1 MPQRPDVRARRAPAT
16 TERRVERRST
26 PRIGPASDDRFF
38 RHIVS
43 SMRNGV
49 IAFRRDGTLAL
60 MNDDAYRIF
69 NLTRS
74 PNDLGRPF
82 SEVLRDVPP
91 AVRVMS
97 AVFELSHLPNRAELR
112 LKELDRVIG
121 YTLSQVKDDN
131 GNPIGAV
138 MFFKDLTQVEQLAE
152 RERLRDR
159 LASLGEMAAGIG
171 SEVEKPPVRTGAEG
185 RRLGQPG

>member
-1 MPQRPDVRARRAPAT
+1 GEIEDRRLGGAAAP
-16 TERRVERRST
+16 RV
-26 PRIGPASDDRFF
+26 GPASDDRFF
-38 RHIVS
+38 RHIAS

-74 PNDLGRPF
+74 PDDMGRPF
-82 SEVLRDVPP
+82 SEVLRDIPQ

-152 RERLRDR
+152 RERVRDR
-159 LASLGEMAAGIG
+159 LGALGGMGAGVAHQMKNPRG
-171 SEVEKPPVRTGAEG
+171 GLAG
-185 RRLGQPG
+185 